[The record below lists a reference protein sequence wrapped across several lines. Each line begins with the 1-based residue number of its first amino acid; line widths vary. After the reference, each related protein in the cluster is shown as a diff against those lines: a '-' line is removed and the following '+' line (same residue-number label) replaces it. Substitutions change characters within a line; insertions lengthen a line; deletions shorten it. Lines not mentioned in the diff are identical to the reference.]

1 MNNIYDTIIVGAG
14 PAGLTF
20 ATLADENEKILIID
34 KDNVIGGC
42 HKVNRQ
48 IFENEKYF
56 CEHGPRIY
64 FNNYLNFRQIL
75 KKMNLDFYKIFKPY
89 NLSLPEIFFKEISYF
104 NFNEMLILTRDYF
117 RLLFDPT
124 YGINMSMYEYLTN
137 NKFSNKAIDYVDRRC
152 RMIDGGDNKKISF
165 HTFFNIINECMLYK
179 IYQPSKPNDEGLFKY
194 WYNYLKNRKIN
205 FKLNTG
211 IDKIIEDE
219 SIIKI
224 KSYNNEIFQTKKL
237 ILALP
242 PSNLIN
248 ILEDSPENIK
258 NSFGNFDILKK
269 YASNTEYAEY
279 ISITFHWGF
288 KIDIDSKIYGMHTNT
303 DWGIGAIVLTDYIKF
318 KERNSKTVISCSI
331 TITDKKSKN
340 INKTANECT
349 DKKEIFDEVYSQ
361 LKEIYVNLPYPTL
374 LFINNRYVNG
384 KWISSEEAFIK
395 TPDNGY
401 LNFSNNKNIYT
412 LGTHNGKG
420 VVHFTSLESAVT
432 NAIELSNLIYNTNYN
447 VKKPYNMK
455 ELIIIIFVL
464 FFIAILFIIKYYI

>member
-1 MNNIYDTIIVGAG
+1 
-14 PAGLTF
+14 
-20 ATLADENEKILIID
+20 
-34 KDNVIGGC
+34 
-42 HKVNRQ
+42 
-48 IFENEKYF
+48 
-56 CEHGPRIY
+56 
-64 FNNYLNFRQIL
+64 
-75 KKMNLDFYKIFKPY
+75 
-89 NLSLPEIFFKEISYF
+89 
-104 NFNEMLILTRDYF
+104 
-117 RLLFDPT
+117 
-124 YGINMSMYEYLTN
+124 
-137 NKFSNKAIDYVDRRC
+137 
-152 RMIDGGDNKKISF
+152 
-165 HTFFNIINECMLYK
+165 MLYK

-211 IDKIIEDE
+211 IDKIIEDG

-224 KSYNNEIFQTKKL
+224 KSYNNEVFQTKKL

-248 ILEDSPENIK
+248 ILEDSHENIK

-432 NAIELSNLIYNTNYN
+432 NAIELSNLIYNTNYT